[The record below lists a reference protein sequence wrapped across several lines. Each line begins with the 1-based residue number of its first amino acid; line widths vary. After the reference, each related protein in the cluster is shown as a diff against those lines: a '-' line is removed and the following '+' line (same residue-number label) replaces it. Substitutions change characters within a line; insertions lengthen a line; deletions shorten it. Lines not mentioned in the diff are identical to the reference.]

1 MRLGGVIFLI
11 LLIAGCSHASVR
23 FDSGGGTTTTTT
35 SVSVG
40 YRGQATAAA
49 WALIGIGLIASQNS
63 DRASEPPAALDA
75 TRRVNEQDCTKP
87 IQDPSANLK
96 CR

>member
-1 MRLGGVIFLI
+1 MRRGVALLAVLLLTACAHSSMRVDSAGGIV
-11 LLIAGCSHASVR
+11 
-23 FDSGGGTTTTTT
+23 TT
-35 SVSVG
+35 STRVSAG
-40 YRGQATAAA
+40 YSGDGAVAA

-63 DRASEPPAALDA
+63 ASRTGPPDALD
-75 TRRVNEQDCTKP
+75 TKRRVNEQDCTKP